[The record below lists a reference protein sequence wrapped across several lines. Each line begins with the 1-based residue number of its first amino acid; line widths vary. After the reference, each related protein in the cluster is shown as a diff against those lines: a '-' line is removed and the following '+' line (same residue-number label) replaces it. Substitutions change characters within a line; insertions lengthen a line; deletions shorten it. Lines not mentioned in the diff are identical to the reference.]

1 VGEGVGG
8 RGRAMSEDW
17 RLSEMND
24 PIIKFQRIRYDLLNA
39 RQKEAFNFQKVS
51 AVLADY
57 GYITILLSSDWAGA
71 DFIALHLDGTTRK
84 VQLKGRFTID
94 KKYLKQDLY
103 ICFRD
108 GEQWFIYPHD
118 ELVEKV
124 LATSSI
130 AETESW
136 MTGGGY
142 SFPGLSAK
150 LRELLQPYK
159 IEERA
164 D

>member
-1 VGEGVGG
+1 
-8 RGRAMSEDW
+8 
-17 RLSEMND
+17 MND
-24 PIIKFQRIRYDLLNA
+24 STIRFKRIHYEDLNA

-84 VQLKGRFTID
+84 IPLKTRFTID

-108 GEQWFIYPHD
+108 GDQWFIYPHD

-124 LATSSI
+124 LAMSKVADTTSWI
-130 AETESW
+130 
-136 MTGGGY
+136 TGGGY
-142 SFPGLSAK
+142 SYPGLSAK
-150 LRELLQPYK
+150 LREALDPYK
-159 IEERA
+159 IKEREN
-164 D
+164 

>member
-1 VGEGVGG
+1 VGEGVVDS
-8 RGRAMSEDW
+8 GRAAPEDW
-17 RLSEMND
+17 RLSEMNG
-24 PIIKFQRIRYDLLNA
+24 PIIRFERIRYDLLNA

-57 GYITILLSSDWAGA
+57 GFITILLSSDWAGA

-94 KKYLKQDLY
+94 KMYLKQDLY

-108 GEQWFIYPHD
+108 GEQWFIYSHD
-118 ELVEKV
+118 ELVDKV

-130 AETESW
+130 AATESW

-142 SFPGLSAK
+142 SFPGLSVK
-150 LRELLQPYK
+150 LRELLQPYR

-164 D
+164 N